1 VILIWPLI
9 LGTQIIFI
17 VYWAFRLFGR
27 KKVGTIVTLV
37 IAGLFLLIAMQPW
50 ISDWMFNKKDAKE
63 ILSYHGFELKNDFK
77 ILKNESGGFRDY
89 YHSFTLE
96 ISDSDYRDIA
106 KNS

>member
-1 VILIWPLI
+1 MTAWVISLIFALLITLTLVGDLDFLVILIWPLI

-63 ILSYHGFELKNDFK
+63 ILSYHGFELKNDF
-77 ILKNESGGFRDY
+77 
-89 YHSFTLE
+89 
-96 ISDSDYRDIA
+96 
-106 KNS
+106 